1 MKYDPATP
9 IKKIKPYKG
18 NPRVIT
24 AEATAAVAASIQEF
38 GFLNPIVVDQD
49 FCVLAGHN
57 RLAAAKS
64 LGMDTVPTLQTTM
77 DEIKARG
84 YRIASNKT
92 GELAQWDRDELD
104 KELAGIMQECESTI
118 GAIGLQDWEIK
129 RVMAQLEREA
139 VEVSTKKESKPPAA
153 AQQIPARPIDGIP
166 QILRTVLILDKPAD
180 TPALL
185 EMLGYERAEQ
195 IPSSLHAS
203 EAFKNV

>member
-1 MKYDPATP
+1 MIYDAQTP
-9 IKKIKPYKG
+9 IEKIKPYKG
-18 NPRVIT
+18 NPRIIT

-38 GFLNPIVVDQD
+38 GFLNPIVIDQD

-64 LGMDTVPTLQTTM
+64 LGLDTVPTLQTTM
-77 DEIKARG
+77 SEIKARG

-92 GELAQWDRDELD
+92 GEIAQWDRDELD
-104 KELAGIMQECESTI
+104 KEIAGIMQECGELI
-118 GAIGLQDWEIK
+118 DAIGLSDWEIK
-129 RVMAQLEREA
+129 RVQAQAERAAAEI
-139 VEVSTKKESKPPAA
+139 STKKENKPPAA
-153 AQQIPARPIDGIP
+153 QSIPARPIDGIP

-195 IPSSLHAS
+195 IPASMHAS
-203 EAFKNV
+203 EVFGDA

>member
-1 MKYDPATP
+1 MRYDAQTP
-9 IKKIKPYKG
+9 IEKIKPYKG
-18 NPRVIT
+18 NPRIIT

-38 GFLNPIVVDQD
+38 GFLNPIVIDQD

-92 GELAQWDRDELD
+92 GEIAQWDRDELD
-104 KELAGIMQECESTI
+104 KEIAGIMQECGELI
-118 GAIGLQDWEIK
+118 DAIGLSDWEIK
-129 RVMAQLEREA
+129 RVQAQAERAAAEI
-139 VEVSTKKESKPPAA
+139 STKKESKPPAA
-153 AQQIPARPIDGIP
+153 QSIPARPIDGIP

-185 EMLGYERAEQ
+185 EMLGFERAED
-195 IPSSLHAS
+195 IPASMHAS
-203 EAFKNV
+203 EVFGDA